1 MAAGCPVVATRSG
14 GPQTILTDEVDGLLG
29 EVGDVYGLSARV
41 LRLLNDEK
49 LGQRLALNAR
59 RKVVRYYNVNTISVR
74 MASIYKKTL
83 GITHCDGSADPVGT
97 EPTVGRSSGGMH

>member
-1 MAAGCPVVATRSG
+1 MLLRRADVFLLTSRFERFGIVVLEAMAAGCPVVATRSG

-49 LGQRLALNAR
+49 LSQSLASNAR
-59 RKVVRYYNVNTISVR
+59 KKVVNYYNVNIISVR
-74 MASIYKKTL
+74 MASYIRKL
-83 GITHCDGSADPVGT
+83 W
-97 EPTVGRSSGGMH
+97 E